1 MKSRAPNT
9 CLSRLVSI
17 LLLTMFVLQLQIL
30 RTTAARSFSSTTA
43 FVTKKS
49 ASHPSVFSKTTIIQ
63 KIPLSSTAQDHE
75 AELLESGYQR
85 PGVNWYPGHIAK
97 AERQLSETLKAVD
110 VVVEVRDARACKA
123 TAHPRV
129 GEWCAGRPRIVVLT
143 HLDMT
148 PKSAVRAWQKAYD
161 VLGAERWDDAP
172 INAQVANQ
180 AKQARNIRFRYKDDK
195 KNQGQKGKKAP
206 TITPV
211 EQVLFVNAK
220 QGQGIHMLTRA
231 IFKAGAHVQ
240 ERRERR
246 GLNPRALRVGVI
258 GYPNVGKVRGTEQKE
273 ASCLVISLFFAG
285 QVSIVFAFV
294 FFPTLHNTIS
304 ILSLFIIHYTQHYA
318 T

>member
-1 MKSRAPNT
+1 MNSRTPNT
-9 CLSRLVSI
+9 CHSRLVSI

-30 RTTAARSFSSTTA
+30 RTTAARSFSSTAA
-43 FVTKKS
+43 FATTSPLFSSKKNS
-49 ASHPSVFSKTTIIQ
+49 LRR
-63 KIPLSSTAQDHE
+63 PLSSTAQDHE

-85 PGVNWYPGHIAK
+85 PMVQWYPGHIAK

-148 PKSAVRAWQKAYD
+148 PKQAVRAWQKAYD
-161 VLGAERWDDAP
+161 VLGAERWDEAP
-172 INAQVANQ
+172 VNAQVANQ
-180 AKQARNIRFRYKDDK
+180 AKQARNIRFQSITGSAQQQQYQREKIK
-195 KNQGQKGKKAP
+195 KEASS
-206 TITPV
+206 TLVTPV
-211 EQVLFVNAK
+211 EQVLFVNAR

-258 GYPNVGKVRGTEQKE
+258 GYPNVGKVCRIERD
-273 ASCLVISLFFAG
+273 L
-285 QVSIVFAFV
+285 IVLLLPGDF
-294 FFPTLHNTIS
+294 
-304 ILSLFIIHYTQHYA
+304 
-318 T
+318 